1 MRYAVSGSLGTALAE
16 VTGPAQNL
24 LGKAITTGRVLWLR
38 SLWALATASGGS
50 IMLMDQVVTATATSV
65 ESTSRFRMFVA
76 STQYAATTMV
86 VYTVGPYGKVDFP
99 APGIKFALGCAV
111 GLEGGCTAL
120 AIGHA
125 GGMGYEE

>member
-1 MRYAVSGSLGTALAE
+1 MRYAVSGALATALAE

-24 LGKAITTGRVLWLR
+24 LGKAITTGRVFWLK

-50 IMLMDQVVTATATSV
+50 IMLMDQVVSATATSV
-65 ESTSRFRMFVA
+65 ESTSRFRMLVA
-76 STQYAATTMV
+76 STKYNATDMGLYPT
-86 VYTVGPYGKVDFP
+86 GLFGKVDFP
-99 APGIKFALGCAV
+99 SPGLKFSLGCAV